1 MSSTPPPPSLQAR
14 IDALA
19 RRDRLLA
26 VGFTAAMWVVLA
38 FVLVVA
44 GAVAPTGGILV
55 ALVVSALLLGGFNTA
70 SMIALVRRYAANTDL
85 VYRPD
90 IENLDR
96 QRHERAHRRS

>member
-1 MSSTPPPPSLQAR
+1 VPTTLQMR

-26 VGFTAAMWVVLA
+26 VAFTVFMWAAIV

-44 GAVAPTGGILV
+44 CSVAPTAGIIV
-55 ALVVSALLLGGFNTA
+55 ALVVSALLLGLFNTA
-70 SMIALVRRYAANTDL
+70 SMLALVRRYAANKDL

-90 IENLDR
+90 IENLDHMR
-96 QRHERAHRRS
+96 RERADGRR

>member
-1 MSSTPPPPSLQAR
+1 VPSPIDAR

-26 VGFTAAMWVVLA
+26 VTFTVFMWA
-38 FVLVVA
+38 VLVFVFIVA
-44 GAVAPTGGILV
+44 ASVAPAPGIIV
-55 ALVVSALLLGGFNTA
+55 ALIGSLLLLGLFNTA
-70 SMIALVRRYAANTDL
+70 SMLALVRRYAENKGL

-96 QRHERAHRRS
+96 MRHQRGQEGT